1 MKGTIELSTQR
12 LVLRRYRMEDALPL
26 YKSFGTDE
34 KMYEYSGWN
43 PYATQ
48 EMAAASVRQ
57 YIDSY
62 QDPSFYGWAIELKQE
77 MGSPADEAAGTS
89 LSKPSETGSD
99 PGTPSGGTDSIL
111 IGTVGTYDKSPETG
125 SDPGTMSGG
134 TDSTLIGTIGAYDYD
149 PGAGTIEAGISI
161 CRDFWGKGIASEALA
176 RILVYLTEE
185 EEIPCVKAW
194 CAAPNI
200 GSAKAMEK
208 AGMRQS
214 AFQPSSLKVGD
225 AIYDR
230 LVYEYRLPTDLTF
243 RTRCGTFNYR
253 VGAVI
258 IHDGRLLLM
267 KNEEEPYYYTVGGRV
282 RFNETTEEA
291 VIREVEEEIG
301 VKLEIDRFL
310 FFQEQ
315 FFDGKVT
322 GTHIHELGVYYLMK
336 DSPDLDRLTCNSVTA
351 RGVAEELLWI
361 PVEEAGNYYI
371 VPESVAAK
379 LGNLPAHP
387 EHIIEID
394 ER

>member
-1 MKGTIELSTQR
+1 MEGTIELSTSR
-12 LVLRRYRMEDALPL
+12 LILRRYRMEDALTL
-26 YKSFGTDE
+26 YKSLGTDE

-43 PYATQ
+43 PYATP
-48 EMAAASVRQ
+48 EMASASVRQ

-77 MGSPADEAAGTS
+77 MGSPSDEAAGTS
-89 LSKPSETGSD
+89 MSKPWETGSD
-99 PGTPSGGTDSIL
+99 PGTLSGDS
-111 IGTVGTYDKSPETG
+111 
-125 SDPGTMSGG
+125 
-134 TDSTLIGTIGAYDYD
+134 DSSLIGTIGAYDYD

-225 AIYDR
+225 AVYDR

-291 VIREVEEEIG
+291 VIREVG
-301 VKLEIDRFL
+301 RK
-310 FFQEQ
+310 
-315 FFDGKVT
+315 
-322 GTHIHELGVYYLMK
+322 
-336 DSPDLDRLTCNSVTA
+336 
-351 RGVAEELLWI
+351 
-361 PVEEAGNYYI
+361 
-371 VPESVAAK
+371 PE
-379 LGNLPAHP
+379 
-387 EHIIEID
+387 
-394 ER
+394 